1 MLTNDGV
8 LAEVD
13 DALDDGLVEVAL
25 GDILELE
32 YTVEAE
38 CMLGYNIRIDTRNAY
53 EESGIKQYNS
63 TLHNLV
69 ALVVHLPF
77 VA

>member
-1 MLTNDGV
+1 MLINEGVLVEADDVQDEV
-8 LAEVD
+8 LAEV
-13 DALDDGLVEVAL
+13 ES

-38 CMLGYNIRIDTRNAY
+38 YTLGYNIRIDTHNAY

-63 TLHNLV
+63 ILHNLV
-69 ALVVHLPF
+69 ALVELKLQ
-77 VA
+77 